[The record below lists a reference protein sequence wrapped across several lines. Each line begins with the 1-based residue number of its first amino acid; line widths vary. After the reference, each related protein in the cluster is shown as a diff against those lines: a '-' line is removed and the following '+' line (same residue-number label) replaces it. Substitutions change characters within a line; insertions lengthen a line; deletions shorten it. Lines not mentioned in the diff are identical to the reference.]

1 MEDSSSFFNYMRI
14 EPLMFDVILNRVGP
28 SDTNFRRA
36 LEPGLNKSLVEVW
49 QKCQGCLC
57 LNSTVA
63 TKRMSRS

>member
-49 QKCQGCLC
+49 QKSQC
-57 LNSTVA
+57 
-63 TKRMSRS
+63 